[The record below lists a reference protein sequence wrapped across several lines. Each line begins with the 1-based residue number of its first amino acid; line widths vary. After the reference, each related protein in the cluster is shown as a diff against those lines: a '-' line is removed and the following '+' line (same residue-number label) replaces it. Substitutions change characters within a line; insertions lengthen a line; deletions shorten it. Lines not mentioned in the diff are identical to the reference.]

1 MEICSP
7 GMRPAVELFVPL
19 IASMDDCLTV
29 ITSSRFLQFSS
40 TKIAVVI
47 LVSDAGAA
55 FWSAFL
61 SKMTAPLSRLIKRT
75 ILALVSSSEL

>member
-19 IASMDDCLTV
+19 IASIDDCLTV

-55 FWSAFL
+55 F
-61 SKMTAPLSRLIKRT
+61 
-75 ILALVSSSEL
+75 